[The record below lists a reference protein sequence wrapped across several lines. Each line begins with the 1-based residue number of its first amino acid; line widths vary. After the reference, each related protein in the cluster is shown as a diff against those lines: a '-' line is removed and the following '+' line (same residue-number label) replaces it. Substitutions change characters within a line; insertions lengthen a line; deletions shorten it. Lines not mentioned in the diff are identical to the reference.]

1 MVTMGG
7 GHGSAPEGRSTAA
20 GFDQT
25 TLNNTCSGCNIS
37 LSADSVIWRT
47 YDGPVNEMTE
57 TDQGLGLRE
66 LKKRQSRIAMHRAA
80 LELVSEH
87 GLAGVTVEA
96 IAHRAGVSTRTF
108 FNHWS
113 TKESAIIGVL
123 SAADDEIAE
132 RLRQLVEEQGPQQAL
147 RTVLREA
154 IASAPIDAG
163 LRELKKQVMAKEP
176 QLHSLTTGNMHS
188 VQIEL
193 VEALTEAFEGEDA
206 RERAMLAVQVGFAVT
221 RTAFA
226 VSMAR
231 GIDLGA
237 AFDEVLDRYDGAD
250 AVF

>member
-1 MVTMGG
+1 M
-7 GHGSAPEGRSTAA
+7 
-20 GFDQT
+20 
-25 TLNNTCSGCNIS
+25 
-37 LSADSVIWRT
+37 WRT
-47 YDGPVNEMTE
+47 YDGLVNEMTD

-96 IAHRAGVSTRTF
+96 IAQRAGVSTRTF

-123 SAADDEIAE
+123 SSEDDEIAE
-132 RLRQLVEEQGPQQAL
+132 RLRHLAEDQGPQQAL
-147 RTVLREA
+147 RSVLREA
-154 IASAPIDAG
+154 ISSAPIDAG

-176 QLHSLTTGNMHS
+176 QLHSLSTGNMHS
-188 VQIEL
+188 VQTEM
-193 VEALTEAFEGEDA
+193 VEAFAEILGGEDA
-206 RERAMLAVQVGFAVT
+206 KVRAMLAVQIGFAIT

-226 VSMAR
+226 VSMSR

-237 AFDEVLDRYDGAD
+237 AFDEVLDRYDYDAAD
-250 AVF
+250 GLF